1 MQNAADWGYFIDV
14 TNTLGW
20 YMKSDYVRISLTRE
34 RYWYEI
40 RDVLVPVLYAV

>member
-1 MQNAADWGYFIDV
+1 MQQIGGYYIDV
-14 TNTLGW
+14 TNTHGW
-20 YMKSDYVRISLTRE
+20 YMKSDYVRISLARE